1 MKKQYICINRIAV
14 NYKGNP
20 LKASPIGILQEFFN
34 YATAAEHAKA
44 FDAFCLAALSN
55 QYSWR
60 RGSPGNALFYS
71 EQLELLIEAAY
82 LLHQQPEL
90 KGRHFKML
98 RDTLQSFFNYASLA
112 KWKKRHYAFT
122 HAALSNS
129 SVVDELPATVIY
141 EHANYLKQLIK
152 LIGEMSAAWE

>member
-1 MKKQYICINRIAV
+1 MKKHFHFHLIRIEAT
-14 NYKGNP
+14 YKGNP

-44 FDAFCLAALSN
+44 FDEFCLAALSN

-90 KGRHFKML
+90 KGRRFKML

-112 KWKKRHYAFT
+112 NWKNGIM
-122 HAALSNS
+122 L
-129 SVVDELPATVIY
+129 LPTLRFLIVPWPMS
-141 EHANYLKQLIK
+141 YLLQSYTSISLI
-152 LIGEMSAAWE
+152 